1 MEKIINKG
9 ASSPDELQQ
18 LADNLDLKLNF
29 IGSMYNLPNIN
40 SKSDG
45 ARTSGHKLKNGNY
58 IMLITPSSKIKDG
71 HWVCFKVHNNFIMY
85 FDSYGV
91 PAPDILKQYGKDII
105 YNDKQI
111 QDMRSSHC
119 GLYCLYFLKYGNK
132 ILKKFNQYNI
142 L

>member
-9 ASSPDELQQ
+9 ASTPDELQQ
-18 LADNLDLKLNF
+18 LADSLDLKLNF
-29 IGSMYNLPNIN
+29 IGSMYNMPENI
-40 SKSDG
+40 
-45 ARTSGHKLKNGNY
+45 KNGNY
-58 IMLITPSSKIKDG
+58 IMLITPSSKVKDG
-71 HWVCFKVHNNFIMY
+71 HWVCFKAHNNFIMY